1 MSNKIDFND
10 LDYIYEK
17 SGIIIKFLVPLIFTY
32 NMQWVIDFYILL
44 KKLIKNVSKKLSG
57 RYSQKLADSAK
68 KL

>member
-44 KKLIKNVSKKLSG
+44 KKLIKNISKKLSG